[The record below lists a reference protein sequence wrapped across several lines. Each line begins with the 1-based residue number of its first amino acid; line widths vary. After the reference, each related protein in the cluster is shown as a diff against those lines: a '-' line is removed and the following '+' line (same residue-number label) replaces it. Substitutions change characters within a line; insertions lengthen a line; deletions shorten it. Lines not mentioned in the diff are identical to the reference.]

1 MTAGALSD
9 GLLREANAEAE
20 AAALAKGY
28 RGAYAKAY
36 IEGFAEGYA
45 KGLRVILAVS
55 RDNLVHRF
63 GALTPQQEAR
73 LRGASLDTLS
83 RWFKSSL
90 TAPSIDAA
98 LAN

>member
-1 MTAGALSD
+1 M
-9 GLLREANAEAE
+9 
-20 AAALAKGY
+20 
-28 RGAYAKAY
+28 
-36 IEGFAEGYA
+36 
-45 KGLRVILAVS
+45 S

-73 LRGASLDTLS
+73 LQGASLDTLS
-83 RWFKSSL
+83 RWFKASL

>member
-1 MTAGALSD
+1 MLFRS
-9 GLLREANAEAE
+9 
-20 AAALAKGY
+20 
-28 RGAYAKAY
+28 
-36 IEGFAEGYA
+36 A

-73 LRGASLDTLS
+73 LQGASLDTLS

-98 LAN
+98 LAD